1 MNNIAVAIDG
11 PSGAGKST
19 IANLLAKQF
28 NLYHLD
34 TGALFRCLA
43 LYAYLEKL
51 DINQDKVVDLI
62 LSKANVQIKIG
73 HNQEVFY
80 LLNGESVSEA
90 IRQEEVGNLASL
102 LSQNPKM
109 RNYVLDLERRFAE
122 HNNVIM
128 DGRDI
133 GTVVLPQAAVKVY
146 LDARPEERAARRFRE
161 LVKRGINC
169 AYTQVLNQIN
179 QRDYQDI
186 NRPLA
191 PLKQASDAVYID
203 SSQMDISEVLA
214 RISQL
219 IKHAKRD
226 L

>member
-1 MNNIAVAIDG
+1 MNNITVAIDG

-19 IANLLAKQF
+19 IAELLAKQF

-43 LYAYLEKL
+43 LYAWKNEL
-51 DINQDKVVDLI
+51 DISQEATHEAI
-62 LSKANVQIKIG
+62 LANADVKIKIG
-73 HNQEVFY
+73 QNRVYY
-80 LLNGESVSEA
+80 LLNGEMVDSDL
-90 IRQEEVGNLASL
+90 RREEVGNMASL
-102 LSQNPKM
+102 LSQNPQM
-109 RNYVLDLERRFAE
+109 RNFVLDLERQFAK

-133 GTVVLPQAAVKVY
+133 GTVVLPQADVKVY
-146 LDARPEERAARRFRE
+146 LDARAEERAARRWRE
-161 LVKRGINC
+161 LTAKGVKSD
-169 AYTQVLNQIN
+169 YTQVLNQIN

-203 SSQMDISEVLA
+203 SSQMEIEEVLS
-214 RISQL
+214 RISHL
-219 IKHAKRD
+219 IRSTKKA
-226 L
+226 

>member
-1 MNNIAVAIDG
+1 MNNITVAIDG

-19 IANLLAKQF
+19 IAELLAQKF

-43 LYAYLEKL
+43 LYAWQKQL
-51 DINQDKVVDLI
+51 DIREGNVQDYI
-62 LSKANVQIKIG
+62 LAKANVQIKIG
-73 HNQEVFY
+73 ANKVFY
-80 LLNGESVSEA
+80 LLNGESVDEA
-90 IRQEEVGNLASL
+90 IRQETVGNLASL

-109 RNYVLDLERRFAE
+109 RNYVLNLERSFAE

-133 GTVVLPQAAVKVY
+133 GTVVLPQASVKIY
-146 LDARPEERAARRFRE
+146 LDARPEERAARRFKE
-161 LVKRGINC
+161 LTARGVSC
-169 AYTQVLNQIN
+169 DYTQVLNQIN

-191 PLKQASDAVYID
+191 PLKQANDAIYID
-203 SSQMDISEVLA
+203 SSQMEINEVLG

-219 IKHAKRD
+219 IRQAMHI
-226 L
+226 

>member
-19 IANLLAKQF
+19 IAELLAKKF

-43 LYAYLEKL
+43 LFAWQKQL
-51 DINQDKVVDLI
+51 DIRQGNIQDYI
-62 LSKANVQIKIG
+62 LAEANVQIKIG
-73 HNQEVFY
+73 ANKVFY
-80 LLNGESVSEA
+80 LLNGEAVDEA
-90 IRQEEVGNLASL
+90 IRQEAVGNLASL

-109 RNYVLDLERRFAE
+109 RNYVLNLERSFAE
-122 HNNVIM
+122 RNNVIM

-133 GTVVLPQAAVKVY
+133 GTVVLPQASVKIY
-146 LDARPEERAARRFRE
+146 LDARPEERAARRFKE
-161 LVKRGINC
+161 LIERGVSC
-169 AYTQVLNQIN
+169 DYTQVLNQIN

-191 PLKQASDAVYID
+191 PLKQANDAIYID
-203 SSQMDISEVLA
+203 SSQMEISEVLG

-219 IKHAKRD
+219 IKQAMHI
-226 L
+226 